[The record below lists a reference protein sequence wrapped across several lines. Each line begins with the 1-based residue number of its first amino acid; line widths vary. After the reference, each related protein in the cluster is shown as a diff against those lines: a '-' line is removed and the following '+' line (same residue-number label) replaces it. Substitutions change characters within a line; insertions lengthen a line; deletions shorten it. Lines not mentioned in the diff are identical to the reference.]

1 MTDLA
6 NQRRLA
12 SKILECG
19 LDRVW
24 LNPDASEETSRPQL
38 PGKISAGSS
47 RKVLLRQNQ

>member
-1 MTDLA
+1 MSDLA

-24 LNPDASEETSRPQL
+24 LNPEASEE
-38 PGKISAGSS
+38 IASAITREDIRG
-47 RKVLLRQNQ
+47 